1 MKKNTSFLVITLI
14 LAVVVSAP
22 LIGNLREGISKDS
35 DEGNVSAPAASVIT
49 DEVINMK
56 GSKYGEYTYNKYEN
70 PRYGFSID
78 YPSFLTE
85 AKESQNGDGIIL
97 QNKENTIVVIL
108 SGVNNALHKTSKELY
123 EGYLNNTRG
132 VVYKKRIGNSFM
144 IAAENGNNSYFIYEV
159 AGEGSINTFIVG
171 YPKEDSK
178 EFDKIIKEMKKSF
191 ETPYVHKA
199 R

>member
-1 MKKNTSFLVITLI
+1 MKKDTKFLVITLI
-14 LAVVVSAP
+14 LAVVVSSP

-35 DEGNVSAPAASVIT
+35 HVGNDSAPAASVIT
-49 DEVINMK
+49 DDVINMN
-56 GSKYGEYTYNKYEN
+56 GSKYGDYTYNKYEN
-70 PRYGFSID
+70 PRYGFSIE

-85 AKESQNGDGIIL
+85 MKESQNGDGIIL
-97 QNKENTIVVIL
+97 QNKENTVVVIL
-108 SGVNNALHKTSKELY
+108 SGVNNALHKTSRELY

-132 VVYKKRIGNSFM
+132 VVYKKRIDNSFM
-144 IAAENGNNSYFIYEV
+144 IAAENGNNSYYIYEV
-159 AGEGSINTFIVG
+159 VGDGSINTFIIG

-178 EFDKIIKEMKKSF
+178 EFDKIITEMKKSF

>member
-14 LAVVVSAP
+14 LAVVVSSP

-70 PRYGFSID
+70 PRYGFSIE

-108 SGVNNALHKTSKELY
+108 SGVNNTLHKTSKELY

-191 ETPYVHKA
+191 ETP
-199 R
+199 

>member
-1 MKKNTSFLVITLI
+1 MKKDTKFLVITLI

-22 LIGNLREGISKDS
+22 LIGNLREGVSKDS
-35 DEGNVSAPAASVIT
+35 DVGNDSAPAASVIT
-49 DEVINMK
+49 DDVINMN
-56 GSKYGEYTYNKYEN
+56 GNKYGDYTYNKYEN
-70 PRYGFSID
+70 PRYGFSIE

-85 AKESQNGDGIIL
+85 MKESQNGDGIVL

-108 SGVNNALHKTSKELY
+108 SGVNNALHKTSRELY
-123 EGYLNNTRG
+123 ESYLNNTRG
-132 VVYKKRIGNSFM
+132 VVDKKRIDNSFM
-144 IAAENGNNSYFIYEV
+144 IAAENGNNSYYIYEV
-159 AGEGSINTFIVG
+159 VGEGSINTFIIG

>member
-70 PRYGFSID
+70 PRYGFSIE

-108 SGVNNALHKTSKELY
+108 SGVNNTLHKTSKELY